1 MMGDSIFQNL
11 KSKLNIRGVVDLDQL
26 SDVLLFLMDHVD
38 KQEKVIA
45 DLDARLLGYV
55 NLRTFGEKYE
65 KIIRSLTQIESS
77 IQSVQMA
84 VTAKVDGGKT

>member
-1 MMGDSIFQNL
+1 MGDSIFQNL